1 MTIGERIRK
10 ARRTL
15 DLTQAEFAS
24 RIRSTQN
31 TVTRYETGDRTPS
44 ASVITLICLEFDVN
58 ETWLRTGEGEMFVK
72 YSNTALEEIAVDFYL
87 DAFDQALVDEYIHLT
102 PDQRKTFRTFFYR
115 VLVKSVGDAGPNE
128 LLQAEMRNY
137 PTTRIRDDILV
148 PPPADTSARD
158 GVQPD
163 IIARMA
169 ELERQNRALA
179 AKVAAMEE
187 EDTRMEAAGG
197 SSTWE
202 PSGGGTRL
210 A

>member
-1 MTIGERIRK
+1 M
-10 ARRTL
+10 
-15 DLTQAEFAS
+15 
-24 RIRSTQN
+24 
-31 TVTRYETGDRTPS
+31 
-44 ASVITLICLEFDVN
+44 
-58 ETWLRTGEGEMFVK
+58 
-72 YSNTALEEIAVDFYL
+72 EEIAVDFYL

-115 VLVKSVGDAGPNE
+115 VLVKSVGDAGPDE

-148 PPPADTSARD
+148 PPPADTSGRD

-187 EDTRMEAAGG
+187 EEALLYGDVDYPG
-197 SSTWE
+197 ET
-202 PSGGGTRL
+202 G
-210 A
+210 